1 MRSAIEGQCALIATG
16 EATKSAVV
24 AASLDL
30 FRRKFLWF
38 VQSIA
43 LMDELFEATFSAA
56 ESKGIALSQC
66 GKCDRFMTYYGAD
79 APPPQRLVCTTCDE
93 VHRLPPGGIVR
104 QWSGHRC
111 PLDNFELV
119 LFDLGSA
126 SKTLGNTCVLL
137 CFSLATRVAR
147 VICITFSFSLFS
159 FLFALARTA
168 SLTHATES
176 TYTHHRRTC
185 RYPLCPLCYNA
196 PPDVEDAPSSAMSC
210 NRCPITTCPHA
221 APRWTV
227 CPCPGGGGA
236 VDTRPGEFVLFPVT
250 FCANPG
256 HNLLTRSP

>member
-1 MRSAIEGQCALIATG
+1 MSTGTTASIRNSFSPPCGAQSKVRSSFLLFASISFVCSLFLLFATEGQCALIATG

-30 FRRKFLWF
+30 FRRKFLYF
-38 VQSIA
+38 VKSIA

-56 ESKGIALSQC
+56 ESKGAPLSQC

-126 SKTLGNTCVLL
+126 SKTLGNTCVLCL
-137 CFSLATRVAR
+137 RTRCAQKIQPHSRQPTNTRQQQSAGTRSARCATTRRRTWKTLLRPQCRATAAR
-147 VICITFSFSLFS
+147 SRR
-159 FLFALARTA
+159 ARTP
-168 SLTHATES
+168 
-176 TYTHHRRTC
+176 RRAG
-185 RYPLCPLCYNA
+185 RSA
-196 PPDVEDAPSSAMSC
+196 PAPAAAAPS
-210 NRCPITTCPHA
+210 
-221 APRWTV
+221 
-227 CPCPGGGGA
+227 
-236 VDTRPGEFVLFPVT
+236 TRDRTL
-250 FCANPG
+250 
-256 HNLLTRSP
+256 

>member
-1 MRSAIEGQCALIATG
+1 MSTGTTASIRNSFSPPCGAQSKVRSSFLLFASISFVCSLFLLFATEGQCALIATG

-30 FRRKFLWF
+30 FRRKFLYF
-38 VQSIA
+38 VKSIA

-56 ESKGIALSQC
+56 ESKGAPLSQC

-126 SKTLGNTCVLL
+126 SKTLGNTCV
-137 CFSLATRVAR
+137 CFVSAR
-147 VICITFSFSLFS
+147 
-159 FLFALARTA
+159 AARRK
-168 SLTHATES
+168 SNPTHANQPTRANNKAQVPALPAVLQLAAGRG
-176 TYTHHRRTC
+176 RR
-185 RYPLCPLCYNA
+185 
-196 PPDVEDAPSSAMSC
+196 S
-210 NRCPITTCPHA
+210 
-221 APRWTV
+221 
-227 CPCPGGGGA
+227 
-236 VDTRPGEFVLFPVT
+236 FVRNVV
-250 FCANPG
+250 
-256 HNLLTRSP
+256 